1 MRSIT
6 INRLIRFWLLF
17 ALLCLALS
25 CSQADPA
32 GTYKLVYVQDGD
44 SVVLCCER
52 GKKFTVRLL
61 DIDAPERYQP
71 YAEKSKALLKNLL
84 EGERLKLLGDK
95 SDRYGRRLAIIE
107 VDGVNI
113 NEKMV
118 SSGAAW
124 VWKYSNNRHM
134 RSLQQEAKERKL
146 GLWALPEEQRQDPS
160 DWRKAHPRK

>member
-1 MRSIT
+1 M
-6 INRLIRFWLLF
+6 INKLIRFWLL
-17 ALLCLALS
+17 LPVLCLALS

-32 GTYKLVYVQDGD
+32 GTYNLVYVQDGD

-71 YAEKSKALLKNLL
+71 YAEQSKVLLKELL
-84 EGERLKLLGDK
+84 EGEQLKLLGDK
-95 SDRYGRRLAIIE
+95 YDRYGRRLAIIE
-107 VDGVNI
+107 VGSDSI

-124 VWKYSNNRHM
+124 VWKYSKNRYM
-134 RSLQQEAKERKL
+134 RTLQLEAKERKL
-146 GLWALPEEQRQDPS
+146 GLWELPEEQRQDPS